1 MCGAGSVKSLSGA
14 RVPPNNLFRAFSFF
28 GDWKSV
34 RPDRLKIFYVNL
46 AEFHLGSDEM
56 RRRAGREGGRRDDNS
71 SGKAAFPGHVSFFIC
86 SPKMFLDFFHVSMK
100 RHEKGCTTSRFG
112 AGWHCNL
119 APKRDIAKH
128 SPCFFPPKN
137 KNHPS
142 QIWAEFVHACWPGTL
157 LSWGERWAIF
167 LACFLL
173 LSPYYAQLER
183 RKEAKKSPLR
193 CFFLSFP
200 LSCEIYAQGAQKNI
214 LSRLRELIGWETK
227 RQSSLPHFYRITLLC
242 TAGIY

>member
-1 MCGAGSVKSLSGA
+1 MCQ
-14 RVPPNNLFRAFSFF
+14 
-28 GDWKSV
+28 WKGT
-34 RPDRLKIFYVNL
+34 N
-46 AEFHLGSDEM
+46 
-56 RRRAGREGGRRDDNS
+56 
-71 SGKAAFPGHVSFFIC
+71 
-86 SPKMFLDFFHVSMK
+86 
-100 RHEKGCTTSRFG
+100 SRFG
-112 AGWHCNL
+112 ARLTLQFGPENGT
-119 APKRDIAKH
+119 
-128 SPCFFPPKN
+128 SPNFLHVFPQRI

-142 QIWAEFVHACWPGTL
+142 QIWAQFVHACWPGTL

-183 RKEAKKSPLR
+183 RKEAKKSPALR
-193 CFFLSFP
+193 RFFLSFP

-242 TAGIY
+242 MHCWNLLGGSEVGWRRSFLKCSDFWIAQCLLGNSEYRNEWKPRREFVVVAVTVVIITVTVKSRYTLTPVSVTRPIRC